1 MCRHLSIAAAKAA
14 AAAAAAA
21 LLVAVLIPSW
31 VAKFKILALAQVFLA
46 Y

>member
-1 MCRHLSIAAAKAA
+1 MCRHLSIAAAK